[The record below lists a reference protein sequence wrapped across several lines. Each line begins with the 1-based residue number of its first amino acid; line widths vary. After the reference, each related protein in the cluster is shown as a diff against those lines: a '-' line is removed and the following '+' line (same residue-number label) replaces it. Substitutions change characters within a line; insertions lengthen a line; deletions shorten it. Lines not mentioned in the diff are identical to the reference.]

1 MKKSNFDGL
10 EILLL
15 TKKINIMNHNPILS
29 DTPKSHSNPNP
40 NFIFF
45 ETLKNRKDNAMEFSE
60 IYLSFYSKLVRFAT
74 VYVVYEEDAENIVQD
89 LFLGLWESKDSLK
102 CIENIN
108 AYMYKLTK
116 NKCLDHLK
124 HQMVKDRFI
133 VSTQS
138 LYEQEISLKLQS
150 LDNFDVELASEER
163 VEKIVT
169 KAIDSLP
176 PKCREIFIFS
186 RYDGL
191 KYKEISDK
199 LNISVNTVETQMCIA
214 LKKLRNTLSLQLN

>member
-1 MKKSNFDGL
+1 
-10 EILLL
+10 
-15 TKKINIMNHNPILS
+15 
-29 DTPKSHSNPNP
+29 
-40 NFIFF
+40 
-45 ETLKNRKDNAMEFSE
+45 MEFSKL
-60 IYLSFYSKLVRFAT
+60 YLSFYPKLVRFAT
-74 VYVVYEEDAENIVQD
+74 VFVVYEEDAENIIQD
-89 LFLGLWESKDSLK
+89 LFLGLWESKESLDY
-102 CIENIN
+102 IENMN
-108 AYMYKLTK
+108 AYMYKLAK
-116 NKCLDHLK
+116 NKCLDYIK
-124 HQMVKDRFI
+124 HQLVKDRF
-133 VSTQS
+133 VVNTQS

-163 VEKIVT
+163 VEKIVS

-176 PKCREIFIFS
+176 PKCREIFLFS